1 MMPFSINEQEKI
13 IKIMDHRNAEMVIK
27 VYSKYIDDAGGMVR
41 GGMNL
46 CDQLTLFI
54 YAQKC

>member
-13 IKIMDHRNAEMVIK
+13 IKIMGHRNAEMVIK

-54 YAQKC
+54 YA